1 MTEEQRALFEALS
14 AHLER
19 EAGVEAVWLAGS
31 LGAGEGDDFS
41 DVDLLVLAIE
51 GGWEGLSKTLARDL
65 AGAFDAVLVEPLFG
79 GRVVHFISAGWARF
93 DLTIVERD
101 GLARYDAGRLRLAFN
116 RGAAAPPARP
126 ETPYRTPPETVVRLA
141 REFLRVLGL
150 LPNALGR
157 GELLNA
163 LSGVDILRRLTVEL
177 MHEENGI
184 APDRRG
190 GALHPSRFLR
200 AEQLAA
206 LAALPPIVAE
216 RESLIAGN
224 RALATLFLPRA
235 RALADRVGAEWP
247 QALEEAC
254 RRHLWTN
261 VRLDI

>member
-1 MTEEQRALFEALS
+1 MTEDQQALFEALV

-31 LGAGEGDDFS
+31 LGAGEGDAFS
-41 DVDLLVLAIE
+41 DVDLLVLAGRE
-51 GGWEGLSKTLARDL
+51 GWEGLSKTLARDL
-65 AGAFDAVLVEPLFG
+65 ARAFDAVLVEPLFG
-79 GRVVHFISAGWARF
+79 GRVVHFITADWARF
-93 DLTIVERD
+93 DLTIVEQD
-101 GLARYDAGRLRLAFN
+101 GLVRYDAGRLRLAFN
-116 RGAAAPPARP
+116 RGEAAPPTRP
-126 ETPYRTPPETVVRLA
+126 QTPYRTAPETVVRLA

-163 LSGVDILRRLTVEL
+163 LSGVDILRRLAVEL

-206 LAALPPIVAE
+206 LAALAPIVAE
-216 RESLIAGN
+216 RESLIEGN

-235 RALADRVGAEWP
+235 RALAGRAGAEWP

-254 RRHLWTN
+254 RRHLRTS
-261 VRLDI
+261 IGIEI

>member
-1 MTEEQRALFEALS
+1 MTEEQGALLEALA

-19 EAGVEAVWLAGS
+19 EPTVQALWLAGS
-31 LGAGEGDDFS
+31 LGAGEGDAFS
-41 DVDLLVLAIE
+41 DVDLLVLAAE
-51 GGWEGLSKTLARDL
+51 GGWQDLSETLARSL

-79 GRVVHFISAGWARF
+79 GRVVNFITADWARF

-101 GLARYDAGRLRLAFN
+101 GLARYDANRLRLVFN
-116 RGAAAPPARP
+116 RGDAAPLARP
-126 ETPYRTPPETVVRLA
+126 DTPYRTRPETVVRLA

-206 LAALPPIVAE
+206 LAALPPIVGE
-216 RESLIAGN
+216 RESLIEGN
-224 RALATLFLPRA
+224 RALVTLFLPRA
-235 RALADRVGAEWP
+235 QALAGRIGAEWP

-254 RRHLWTN
+254 RRHLRTSIG
-261 VRLDI
+261 LEI